1 MSSLILA
8 KLVRNCGAFNGARCL
23 PLTLHPRSSLQRLV
37 ATQAQ
42 RMEERRE
49 ELEKEKEK
57 EKPPETNSFV
67 TSMFSG
73 QFKVNQVFP
82 YPDVLT
88 EDQLETLAMIREPS
102 DKLFSEHDALTA
114 ELKGAADEKVMKT
127 LAEMGL
133 LGIMIPPQYEGAG
146 MNTTQ
151 YAVLAEIMGAS
162 DLGLAVTLGAHQSI
176 GFKGILLYGNE
187 AQKSKYLPDL
197 ATGRKLAAF
206 ALTEPSSGS
215 DAGSIQ
221 SRAVLSPDK
230 SHYIL
235 NGTKIWISN
244 GFADVF
250 TVFAKT
256 PVVTSSGEEKEK
268 VTAFI
273 VERAFGGVSSGPPEQ
288 KMGIKASHTS
298 DVYFENVKIPV
309 ENVLGEVGEGFKVA
323 MNVLNS
329 GRFGIGALLS
339 GTMKFCISKA
349 TDFANNRVQFGD
361 KISTFGTIQEKIAR
375 MAIAHYITESMTYMV
390 AGNMD
395 KGSTEFQLEAAIS
408 KVFASEAA
416 WFVCDET
423 IQILGGM
430 GYMRDAGVE
439 KIMRD
444 LRIFRIF
451 EGTNDILRLFVALTG
466 IQSAGFHLKELQ
478 KAMRNPV
485 ANLGMIFDES
495 TKRVFRAV
503 GLASGPSLAEFVSPE
518 LAPSASQVSKAVT
531 NFGATVEHLLIK
543 YNKKIIHEQFI
554 LNRLVDSAI
563 DIYSMIVTLSRA
575 TRSIQKNFPSAQH
588 EVNMVKVICNEGS
601 TRVQANLAA
610 CRTSEKLADF
620 NSLRKISDSLFVN
633 NGVSHRHP
641 IERD

>member
-1 MSSLILA
+1 MTSLILA
-8 KLVRNCGAFNGARCL
+8 KLVRNCGIFNGARCS
-23 PLTLHPRSSLQRLV
+23 PLTLHPRSSLQRLM

-42 RMEERRE
+42 TVEERRE
-49 ELEKEKEK
+49 ELKKER
-57 EKPPETNSFV
+57 PPETNSFV
-67 TSMFSG
+67 MSMFSG
-73 QFKVNQVFP
+73 QAKVNQVFP

-102 DKLFSEHDALTA
+102 EKLFSEHDALAA

-127 LAEMGL
+127 LAETGSF
-133 LGIMIPPQYEGAG
+133 GIMVPPQYEGAG
-146 MNTTQ
+146 MNNTQ

-162 DLGLAVTLGAHQSI
+162 DLGLAITLGAHQSI
-176 GFKGILLYGNE
+176 GYKGVLLYGNE

-197 ATGRKLAAF
+197 ATGRKVAAF

-215 DAGSIQ
+215 DAGSIK
-221 SRAVLSPDK
+221 SRAVLSPDG

-244 GFADVF
+244 GGFADVF

-273 VERAFGGVSSGPPEQ
+273 VERAFGGISSGPPEQ
-288 KMGIKASHTS
+288 KMGIKASNTAE
-298 DVYFENVKIPV
+298 VYFENVKIPV
-309 ENVLGEVGEGFKVA
+309 ENVLGEVGGGFKVA
-323 MNVLNS
+323 MNILNS
-329 GRFGIGALLS
+329 GRFGMGALLS

-375 MAIAHYITESMTYMV
+375 MAIAQYITESMTYMV

-395 KGSTEFQLEAAIS
+395 KGSTEFHLEAAIS

-430 GYMRDAGVE
+430 GYMRDTGVE

-466 IQSAGFHLKELQ
+466 IQNAGFHLKELQ

-554 LNRLVDSAI
+554 LKRLADSAI